1 MCKPFY
7 LKGFKE
13 SEVGLWRVGTLVA
26 NPLNGR
32 RSHHMSDGLLLLTLG
47 GCITILAAAVA
58 VVRNYSG
65 GKNQKKPNQLIRH

>member
-1 MCKPFY
+1 
-7 LKGFKE
+7 
-13 SEVGLWRVGTLVA
+13 
-26 NPLNGR
+26 
-32 RSHHMSDGLLLLTLG
+32 MSDGLLLLTLG